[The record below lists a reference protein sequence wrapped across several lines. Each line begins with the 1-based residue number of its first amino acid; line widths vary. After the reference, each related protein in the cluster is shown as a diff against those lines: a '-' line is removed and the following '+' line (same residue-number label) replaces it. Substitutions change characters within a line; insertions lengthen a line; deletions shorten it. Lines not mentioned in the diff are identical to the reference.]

1 MIYIQVRRTLD
12 WKDRAAVEKGLVEKF
27 RPKYEMWNATFNI
40 PYHRFR
46 QRVKE
51 IAELNLS
58 RVENARIVTP
68 QDPIPADAM
77 IAPVDDDD
85 WFSPEVGNRLGEVT
99 DPAIFGCHWI
109 RHILE
114 PERHRRRFKG
124 LLKEALT
131 RRVILATNN
140 YAFRNRP
147 GVEILLRDHLSA
159 GLRLQSTPAE
169 LRYFHLALSI
179 HNRSMASQT
188 VLAIT
193 RPTISREELIQIYQ
207 QHRQLYA
214 RTFLSPSLRW
224 AKPYV
229 AMMAQLMDELKPV

>member
-12 WKDRAAVEKGLVEKF
+12 WKDRAAVEKGLVAKF
-27 RPKYEMWNATFNI
+27 RPKAAMWDATFNM
-40 PYHRFR
+40 PYHLFR

-58 RVENARIVTP
+58 RVENARVVTAHEP
-68 QDPIPADAM
+68 VPAEAM

-85 WFSPEVGNRLGEVT
+85 WFSPDLGNILGELT

-114 PERHRRRFKG
+114 PERHRRRYKG
-124 LLKEALT
+124 LLKEAVT
-131 RRVILATNN
+131 RKVILATNN

-147 GVEILLRDHLSA
+147 GIEILLRDHLSA
-159 GLRLQSTPAE
+159 SLRLQSTPAE
-169 LRYFHLALSI
+169 FRYLPLAMSI

-188 VLAIT
+188 VLAIG
-193 RPTISREELIQIYQ
+193 RPTISRDELIEIYA
-207 QHRQLYA
+207 QHRRLYA

-229 AMMAQLMDELKPV
+229 AMMSQLMDELKPV